1 MLVAQAEVE
10 QLTLVTSDQQLAA
23 YDVKVLAA

>member
-1 MLVAQAEVE
+1 MLVAQAQVE
-10 QLTLVTSDQQLAA
+10 QLTLVTGDQQLAA